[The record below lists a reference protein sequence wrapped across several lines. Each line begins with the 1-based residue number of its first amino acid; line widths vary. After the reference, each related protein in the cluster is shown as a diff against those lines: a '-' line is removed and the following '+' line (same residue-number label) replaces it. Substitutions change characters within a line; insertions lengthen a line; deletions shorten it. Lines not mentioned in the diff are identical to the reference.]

1 MLNSFNIKNMT
12 VFDYYKC
19 IDMLDEIEV
28 RAFAIEKKLLP
39 IAPYKEDSLLCG
51 IDWNMSTYNVV
62 CVQFL
67 NRNDCNSDIRSIA
80 IPIAKFL
87 DDAKLDE
94 YIKRFSNNSQ

>member
-1 MLNSFNIKNMT
+1 MLNFFSIKNMT
-12 VFDYYKC
+12 ISDYYKC

-51 IDWNMSTYNVV
+51 IDWDMSNYNVV
-62 CVQFL
+62 WVQFI
-67 NRNDCNSDIRSIA
+67 NRNDCNSNIMSIT

-87 DDAKLDE
+87 DGDKLEE
-94 YIKRFSNNSQ
+94 YINRFSK

>member
-1 MLNSFNIKNMT
+1 MT
-12 VFDYYKC
+12 ISDYYKC
-19 IDMLDEIEV
+19 IDMLDELEV
-28 RAFAIEKKLLP
+28 RAFALEKKLLP

-51 IDWNMSTYNVV
+51 IDWNMSNYYVV

-67 NRNDCNSDIRSIA
+67 NRNDCSSDILSIT

-94 YIKRFSNNSQ
+94 YIKRFSK

>member
-1 MLNSFNIKNMT
+1 MT
-12 VFDYYKC
+12 ISDYYKC

-51 IDWNMSTYNVV
+51 IDWDMSNYNVV
-62 CVQFL
+62 WVQFI
-67 NRNDCNSDIRSIA
+67 NRNDCNSDIMSIT

-87 DDAKLDE
+87 DDDKLDE
-94 YIKRFSNNSQ
+94 YIKRFSNNTQ

>member
-1 MLNSFNIKNMT
+1 
-12 VFDYYKC
+12 
-19 IDMLDEIEV
+19 MLDEIEI

-62 CVQFL
+62 CVQFI
-67 NRNDCNSDIRSIA
+67 NGNDRNSSIMSIT

-94 YIKRFSNNSQ
+94 YIKRFSNNTQ